1 MDKDKPNKEMMLLDT
16 YEDEGTPQ
24 EVKDWEQKCLQE
36 EKNKEKDLKEKDNEQ
51 KNLCINDNA
60 DEKETKITTIPENET
75 KEFKEFKTNR
85 LVLNSYWI
93 LLVSKICFTFSILIY
108 EIIGCIIL
116 ISLSDLFQNNIM
128 TSIDAILF
136 MSNLGIR
143 WLFIISVSQHL
154 SIGFFCLTNFTD
166 ILKETNEIIPFFV
179 SVIVK
184 NVIFYL
190 LSILIMKGLIEK
202 TIFKAIVKEINKL
215 KLPQELNELVFE
227 VVNDVKKISLRYMGN
242 LLGNFNNNLD
252 KLLMGTLYIT
262 LFSSPKFI
270 KDKYLLYFRF
280 LSIFPILY
288 IALSLIIRAL
298 NNLGKI
304 TLSPYLSP
312 LFVGPK
318 FTIFGF
324 FVYLLFY
331 IKIKK
336 RKYKMYDEENNIM
349 PSVFAKISS
358 KIFAIFGFI
367 ELFTGLFF
375 PEFSKYGIG
384 QNYLIIICAPIMTL
398 YDYKKKYELH
408 IKPCKKRN
416 IGKCI
421 NISYSIFI

>member
-1 MDKDKPNKEMMLLDT
+1 
-16 YEDEGTPQ
+16 
-24 EVKDWEQKCLQE
+24 
-36 EKNKEKDLKEKDNEQ
+36 
-51 KNLCINDNA
+51 
-60 DEKETKITTIPENET
+60 
-75 KEFKEFKTNR
+75 
-85 LVLNSYWI
+85 
-93 LLVSKICFTFSILIY
+93 
-108 EIIGCIIL
+108 
-116 ISLSDLFQNNIM
+116 
-128 TSIDAILF
+128 
-136 MSNLGIR
+136 
-143 WLFIISVSQHL
+143 
-154 SIGFFCLTNFTD
+154 
-166 ILKETNEIIPFFV
+166 
-179 SVIVK
+179 
-184 NVIFYL
+184 
-190 LSILIMKGLIEK
+190 MKGLIEK

-398 YDYKKKYELH
+398 YDYKKK
-408 IKPCKKRN
+408 RN
-416 IGKCI
+416 
-421 NISYSIFI
+421 